1 MLTDAQ
7 ARELYAALSGRYRL
21 EWAPAQVRD
30 LKLELLQIHDL
41 EGFLVG
47 TIETGTSSLANFPF
61 WAMVWD
67 GALVLA
73 DFLVRQPPEPNR
85 PLLELGSGVGFVGL
99 FAAARGH
106 RVVLT
111 DNHPDALDFARLSIH
126 HNKLATAAV
135 RPLDWRT
142 PDLPGT
148 YEWIAASDIL
158 YDEGSPVLVAALL
171 DRFLA
176 PGGVVHLA
184 QGIIG
189 KNLKHFFE
197 LIKPRYQVRYQEKH
211 LTTAEGKKK
220 VLFLEM
226 RRRS

>member
-7 ARELYAALSGRYRL
+7 ARDLWTALSGRYQL
-21 EWAPAQVRD
+21 EWGPAQVRD
-30 LKLELLQIHDL
+30 LKLEILQIHDL
-41 EGFLVG
+41 EGYLVG
-47 TIETGTSSLANFPF
+47 TIETGTSSLATFPF

-73 DFLVRQPPEPNR
+73 DFVVRQPPDPNR
-85 PLLELGSGVGFVGL
+85 PLLELGSGLGFVGL

-111 DNHPDALDFARLSIH
+111 DNHPDALDFARLSVH
-126 HNKLATAAV
+126 HNRLATAEV
-135 RPLDWRT
+135 RPLHWHS

-148 YEWIAASDIL
+148 FPWIVGSDIL
-158 YDEGSPVLVAALL
+158 YDEASPLLVATLL
-171 DRFLA
+171 ERVLA
-176 PGGVVHLA
+176 PDGVVHLA
-184 QGIIG
+184 QGILG
-189 KNLKHFFE
+189 QNLKKFFE
-197 LIKPRYQVRYQEKH
+197 LMKPRYQVRYQEKH

-220 VLFLEM
+220 VLFLEI